1 MDGNTEGRLLRQEAA
16 AFSFLA
22 VCLEQIQEKC
32 VTVFRSELR
41 KNKYLERFGDSMNRR
56 TALRAVSGRW

>member
-41 KNKYLERFGDSMNRR
+41 KNKYLERFGDSMNR
-56 TALRAVSGRW
+56 